1 MITNLHIKNIGIIDD
16 INISLEDGFN
26 VLTGETGAGK
36 SLIIDSLLLLSG
48 GRFSKEMMRNGEIY
62 SLIEACIYLPN
73 NEFSEDGNI
82 IVSREIYENG
92 RNLCKINGRMVTV
105 SQLKK
110 FMQNII
116 DIHGQSDNQ
125 KLMQQA
131 NHINYIDKYYG
142 EKLLKVKEEYA
153 KLYKKYEEINSE
165 LNKNYGDDKQ
175 KQLKLDL
182 LYYQLNEI
190 NNSNLKIG
198 EDEELLKSQK
208 IFQNSEKIVTNL
220 SKIDSLLNDK
230 ILNSLDSVMNLFGKI
245 NIYDE
250 KYNNFLDRV
259 NNAYYDMQDLSYTIS
274 DNFSNIDYDDSKF
287 EEVQNRLDIIYNL
300 KRKYGNTIEDILDY
314 KTKLEAEI
322 KEIENLDDY
331 ILSLKNDLKQV
342 KLEMNKLSIQLHN
355 MRAESSAILE
365 KNITKELKDLEML
378 NAEFKVEVKFI
389 SDEIYNKNGLDR
401 VEFLISTNTGEEF
414 KPLVKIASGGEL
426 SRIMLAIKSVFCEID
441 DTPIMIFDEIDTG
454 ISGVAASSVAVKMRK
469 MSKIHQIICVTHLA
483 TIAAN
488 ADHNYFISKS
498 VENGKTFSNVK
509 VLSEDETLTEIA
521 RISTGSVSKIALEHA
536 MALRKSLVR

>member
-142 EKLLKVKEEYA
+142 EELLKVKEEYA

-245 NIYDE
+245 NVYDE

-259 NNAYYDMQDLSYTIS
+259 NNAYYDMQDLSYAIS
-274 DNFSNIDYDDSKF
+274 NNFSNIDYDDSKF
-287 EEVQNRLDIIYNL
+287 EEVQNRLDLIYNL

-355 MRAESSAILE
+355 MRVESSAILE

-378 NAEFKVEVKFI
+378 NSEFKVEVKFI
-389 SDEIYNKNGLDR
+389 SDETYNKNGLDR

-536 MALRKSLVR
+536 MALRKNLVS

>member
-16 INISLEDGFN
+16 INISLEYGFN

-142 EKLLKVKEEYA
+142 EELLKVKEEYA

-287 EEVQNRLDIIYNL
+287 EEVQNRLDLIYNL
-300 KRKYGNTIEDILDY
+300 KRKYGN
-314 KTKLEAEI
+314 
-322 KEIENLDDY
+322 
-331 ILSLKNDLKQV
+331 
-342 KLEMNKLSIQLHN
+342 
-355 MRAESSAILE
+355 R
-365 KNITKELKDLEML
+365 
-378 NAEFKVEVKFI
+378 KF
-389 SDEIYNKNGLDR
+389 R
-401 VEFLISTNTGEEF
+401 
-414 KPLVKIASGGEL
+414 
-426 SRIMLAIKSVFCEID
+426 
-441 DTPIMIFDEIDTG
+441 
-454 ISGVAASSVAVKMRK
+454 
-469 MSKIHQIICVTHLA
+469 
-483 TIAAN
+483 
-488 ADHNYFISKS
+488 
-498 VENGKTFSNVK
+498 
-509 VLSEDETLTEIA
+509 
-521 RISTGSVSKIALEHA
+521 
-536 MALRKSLVR
+536 

>member
-16 INISLEDGFN
+16 INISLEYGFN

-142 EKLLKVKEEYA
+142 EELLKVKEEYA

-287 EEVQNRLDIIYNL
+287 EEVQNRLDLIYNL

-355 MRAESSAILE
+355 MRVESSAILE

-389 SDEIYNKNGLDR
+389 SDE
-401 VEFLISTNTGEEF
+401 
-414 KPLVKIASGGEL
+414 
-426 SRIMLAIKSVFCEID
+426 
-441 DTPIMIFDEIDTG
+441 
-454 ISGVAASSVAVKMRK
+454 
-469 MSKIHQIICVTHLA
+469 
-483 TIAAN
+483 
-488 ADHNYFISKS
+488 
-498 VENGKTFSNVK
+498 
-509 VLSEDETLTEIA
+509 TLTEIA